1 MASRV
6 EDALRDG
13 MSLFRRDPAA
23 ADAAFRA
30 VLARDAS
37 ALPAYFCLY
46 KIHAYQGHFD
56 EALGAAYAGLAE
68 AARQADLADDWRAW
82 TRDAVAVAPA
92 EPARFALYTLKA
104 LAFIHLRRGQRAEC
118 RQYLLKLEEL
128 DAMHS
133 IGGSV
138 VADLERGIA

>member
-1 MASRV
+1 MANRV
-6 EDALRDG
+6 EELLREG
-13 MSLFRRDPAA
+13 MTLFRHDPAA

-30 VLARDAS
+30 VLARDRS

-56 EALGAAYAGLAE
+56 EALWAAQSGLAE
-68 AARQADLADDWRAW
+68 AARQAGLASDWRDG
-82 TRDAVAVAPA
+82 TREAVAAAPA

-104 LAFIHLRRGQRAEC
+104 LSFIHLRHGQRGAC
-118 RQYLLKLEEL
+118 RQFLHKLEEL